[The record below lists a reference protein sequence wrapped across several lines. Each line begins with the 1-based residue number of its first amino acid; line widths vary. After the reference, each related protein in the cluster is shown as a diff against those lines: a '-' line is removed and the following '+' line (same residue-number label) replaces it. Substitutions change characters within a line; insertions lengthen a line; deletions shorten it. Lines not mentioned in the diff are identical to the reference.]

1 MAHRTKS
8 RSEALCTWEPITSAA
23 GEEARRDVREDDK
36 KPFPATTL
44 ASTPASHRAIK
55 VIAQT
60 ALPDGIRRWLRVRR
74 DDWRAARRLRRC
86 VRFTDVF
93 IVGHPKSGNTW
104 LAYMLAIL
112 LRKDKRDRITLKNL
126 NLYVPFTQFT
136 HREDS
141 ALEQY
146 GDLPDPRI
154 FRNEVPQHP
163 HLYPRVLYL
172 VRDPR
177 AVLVSFYHHVRVEK
191 GDTAMTL
198 ADFVREYLARGAK
211 FIPDYADHTRWDRQV
226 LAWTERARRG
236 DRVMIVRYED
246 MVADRR
252 GGLERVAAFARIP
265 YGEEDLAAAVY
276 RGDFSAMQ
284 RIEDEHGFEFFS
296 PAQARRGRFVHRG
309 NPDGWKD
316 ELDPALAEGIVRAFA
331 PAMRAAGYLP

>member
-146 GDLPDPRI
+146 LD
-154 FRNEVPQHP
+154 
-163 HLYPRVLYL
+163 
-172 VRDPR
+172 
-177 AVLVSFYHHVRVEK
+177 
-191 GDTAMTL
+191 
-198 ADFVREYLARGAK
+198 RGAK

-296 PAQARRGRFVHRG
+296 PAQARRGRFVRRG

-331 PAMRAAGYLP
+331 RAMRAAGYLP